1 MNIMLLLALLASLL
15 FVAVLLIGSAVLG
28 APNLAR
34 RLGREQPQESA
45 PKSGWRT
52 YLKRSERVIKPL
64 GGLVPRSSGEMS
76 RQERRLVKAGIRRK
90 DGPVLFYGIK
100 FLLAILFLLGFTGIR
115 LMWTNPILYVALSI
129 LFGALL
135 PDLWLTRRI
144 ALRSDRLQVAL
155 PNALDLTVVCVE
167 AGMGL
172 DQALLRIG
180 TEMSRGF
187 PELSDELNILS
198 LEINAGRKRAD
209 ALHNLG
215 DRTDNKDLKS
225 LVATLVQT
233 DRFGTSIAQSLRVFS
248 EAMRTTRRLR
258 AEEHA
263 AKMSIKMLPPL
274 VFFIFPAMF
283 IVILGP
289 AVIAVIRNLLPALAG
304 K

>member
-1 MNIMLLLALLASLL
+1 MNTVLLLALLGSLL
-15 FVAVLLIGSAVLG
+15 FVASLLIGSALLG

-34 RLGREQPQESA
+34 RLGRAVPQDHA
-45 PKSGWRT
+45 LKKGWRT
-52 YLKRSERVIKPL
+52 YLKSSERMIRPL
-64 GGLVPRSSGEMS
+64 GELVPRSPGEMS
-76 RQERRLVKAGIRRK
+76 RQERRLVRAGIRRK
-90 DGPVLFYGIK
+90 DGPVLLYGVK
-100 FLLAILFLLGFTGIR
+100 VLLAILILLGFIAFR
-115 LMWTNPILYVALSI
+115 LMWANPILYVVLSMF
-129 LFGALL
+129 FGALL
-135 PDLWLTRRI
+135 PDIWLTRRI
-144 ALRSDRLQVAL
+144 AARNDRIQLAL

-172 DQALLRIG
+172 DQALMRIG
-180 TEMSRGF
+180 REMSQGF

-209 ALHNLG
+209 ALRNLG
-215 DRTDNKDLKS
+215 DRTNNKDLKA
-225 LVATLVQT
+225 LVAALIQT

-248 EAMRTTRRLR
+248 ESMRTTRRLR

-263 AKMSIKMLPPL
+263 AKMSVKMLPPL

-289 AVIAVIRNLLPALAG
+289 AVIAVIRNLLPVLGG